1 MFDTIKI
8 GKRIAEL
15 RKKKNITQM
24 ELADAMGISFQAVS
38 NWERGNSM
46 PDISKLPELSELF
59 GVSID
64 EILCGKSKAVEAA
77 TEGNLVEM
85 IGKNEISR
93 DELAE
98 VTPLIKPEDA
108 KNNALEIARLAI
120 SKGEIVE
127 DFLPYIDENGAFELA
142 KIAIER
148 DDGVTCFLPY
158 MDEDDVFE
166 LAKIAIKKG
175 DGITCFLSYMDE
187 DDVFEL
193 AKIAIE
199 RDDGVTCFLP
209 YMDED
214 DVFELAKIMYNR
226 GEAIKELLPY
236 MDDDYAS
243 SFVKEML

>member
-85 IGKNEISR
+85 IGKDEISR

-108 KNNALEIARLAI
+108 KNNALEIARMAI

-175 DGITCFLSYMDE
+175 DG
-187 DDVFEL
+187 
-193 AKIAIE
+193 
-199 RDDGVTCFLP
+199 VTCFLP

-236 MDDDYAS
+236 MDDDDAS
-243 SFVKEML
+243 SFVKEMF